1 MTENRFLVDSSAWIE
16 YFRATAVGAKVKSI
30 VENSE
35 NTILTPNIVTAEVIS
50 KILREGEET
59 EKIIS
64 AIKTLSVPA
73 EENQSYYFEVGKEHF
88 LMKKNFKNISLADAI
103 IKVLGEKNN
112 ARIITKDIHLKGK
125 NTFFIG

>member
-16 YFRATAVGAKVKSI
+16 YFRATAPGVKVKNI
-30 VENSE
+30 IENSE
-35 NTILTPNIVTAEVIS
+35 NIILTPNIVTAEVIS

-73 EENQSYYFEVGKEHF
+73 EENQSYYFEAGKEHF

-112 ARIITKDIHLKGK
+112 ARIITKDNHLKGK